1 MDWNSATLLAL
12 AIFGFVALC
21 VMLAISLLR
30 QLPELF
36 EAWHKAKGSWRGAS
50 KPPTSNASM
59 NTDSD
64 SGSGSGSGS
73 DQ

>member
-36 EAWHKAKGSWRGAS
+36 EAWRKAKGSWRGAPE
-50 KPPTSNASM
+50 PPASNTSTNR
-59 NTDSD
+59 DSD
-64 SGSGSGSGS
+64 
-73 DQ
+73 D